1 MQQPMAVEIVAAV
14 ILLLS
19 VWNGWQQGILMKV
32 YHIVRFILRLILSL
46 ILLPLI
52 LPALPES
59 VTARQGVAFLAAWII
74 ASIVIGMIAKLL
86 HVVEKLPVVSTLN
99 KAGGAVLGLV
109 LGVAVLW
116 ILLLLIGAFQDNGW
130 CGQIADMV
138 KKSSWLMKLNDSNP
152 LAQLIKGYGFPSL

>member
-19 VWNGWQQGILMKV
+19 VWNGWQQGLLMKV
-32 YHIVRFILRLILSL
+32 YQIVRFILRLILSL

-86 HVVEKLPVVSTLN
+86 HVVVSTLN

-152 LAQLIKGYGFPSL
+152 LTQLIKGYGFPSL

>member
-19 VWNGWQQGILMKV
+19 VWNGWQQGLLMKV

-59 VTARQGVAFLAAWII
+59 VTARQGVAFRAAWII

>member
-1 MQQPMAVEIVAAV
+1 MEWVAAGTSDEGVSYCEIYSAADPFSHFTAADSAGCCPKV
-14 ILLLS
+14 I
-19 VWNGWQQGILMKV
+19 
-32 YHIVRFILRLILSL
+32 
-46 ILLPLI
+46 
-52 LPALPES
+52 
-59 VTARQGVAFLAAWII
+59 TARQGVAFLAAWII

>member
-1 MQQPMAVEIVAAV
+1 MAVEIVAAV

-19 VWNGWQQGILMKV
+19 VWNGWQQGLLMKV

-74 ASIVIGMIAKLL
+74 ASIVIGIRSPNFSMF
-86 HVVEKLPVVSTLN
+86 VQKLPVVSTLN

-138 KKSSWLMKLNDSNP
+138 KQ
-152 LAQLIKGYGFPSL
+152 LADETK

>member
-1 MQQPMAVEIVAAV
+1 
-14 ILLLS
+14 
-19 VWNGWQQGILMKV
+19 MKV

-99 KAGGAVLGLV
+99 KAGGAVLGTGSGGFVDSAFADRCFSGQRLV
-109 LGVAVLW
+109 RTDCRHGEKKQL
-116 ILLLLIGAFQDNGW
+116 
-130 CGQIADMV
+130 ADET
-138 KKSSWLMKLNDSNP
+138 K
-152 LAQLIKGYGFPSL
+152 

>member
-1 MQQPMAVEIVAAV
+1 M
-14 ILLLS
+14 
-19 VWNGWQQGILMKV
+19 
-32 YHIVRFILRLILSL
+32 
-46 ILLPLI
+46 
-52 LPALPES
+52 
-59 VTARQGVAFLAAWII
+59 AFLAAWII
-74 ASIVIGMIAKLL
+74 ASIVIGMIAKFL